1 MSGKPGMQY
10 PSSAG
15 ETREDSAALA
25 EAIEGV
31 AKSLRLEMPAPKGS
45 PFYGLDHGLP
55 YAVELLHLLG
65 SQGIFR
71 KYEFVLEVFSGLGG
85 RARWATR
92 QFGCRVLGLE
102 PDLHAAQIATRLGE
116 SSGTLGEAVFCGGAP
131 ETLPFRSGAFTHA
144 WWLDPRRGMRVE
156 DSLSEI
162 SRVVRDGGYFAW
174 VLQEDKDSPE
184 WAREQLRATGFVV
197 TEERRTRV
205 VAPDMTRRVAEQRL
219 ERLLQARAPLLKM
232 WKEQT
237 GWDSRMPESLM
248 LLFAR
253 REAKRVAG

>member
-1 MSGKPGMQY
+1 
-10 PSSAG
+10 
-15 ETREDSAALA
+15 
-25 EAIEGV
+25 
-31 AKSLRLEMPAPKGS
+31 
-45 PFYGLDHGLP
+45 
-55 YAVELLHLLG
+55 
-65 SQGIFR
+65 
-71 KYEFVLEVFSGLGG
+71 
-85 RARWATR
+85 
-92 QFGCRVLGLE
+92 
-102 PDLHAAQIATRLGE
+102 
-116 SSGTLGEAVFCGGAP
+116 
-131 ETLPFRSGAFTHA
+131 
-144 WWLDPRRGMRVE
+144 MRVE

-174 VLQEDKDSPE
+174 VLQEDKDSRE

-205 VAPDMTRRVAEQRL
+205 VAPDTTRRVAEQRL

-237 GWDSRMPESLM
+237 GWDSRLPESLV